1 MRIREVHC
9 KTALSPSSLPGIDY
23 SLNPY
28 RGCEHACIYCY
39 VPSVLSIPR
48 DEWGGF
54 IDIRRNIPTV
64 LAKELKKKRCGTIGI
79 STVTDPYQ
87 PIEKKYRLIRLCLEQ
102 LIRYDFPIDIQTKSD
117 LVLRDLD
124 LISKLKNVEVG
135 LTIPTL
141 RDEERRMMEPKA
153 SSIEKRLQA
162 VRVLSNRGIKT
173 YIFFGPAYPTI
184 EIDEVEELVEVFY
197 KTGTNTL
204 IVDSLHLKSGVWE
217 NLEKNLPNEMM
228 QIYKKRLFK
237 EKNYYK
243 QIFEEIEKYCKRY
256 GIRFERAFGERN

>member
-1 MRIREVHC
+1 
-9 KTALSPSSLPGIDY
+9 
-23 SLNPY
+23 
-28 RGCEHACIYCY
+28 
-39 VPSVLSIPR
+39 
-48 DEWGGF
+48 
-54 IDIRRNIPTV
+54 

-87 PIEKKYRLIRLCLEQ
+87 PIEKKYRLTRLCLEQ

-124 LISKLKNVEVG
+124 LISQLKNVEVG

-141 RDEERRMMEPKA
+141 RDEERKMMEPKA
-153 SSIEKRLQA
+153 SSIEKRLRA
-162 VRVLSNRGIKT
+162 VRALSDRGIKT

-184 EIDEVEELVEVFY
+184 EIDEVEELVEIFY

-217 NLEKNLPNEMM
+217 NLEKNLPNEIVS
-228 QIYKKRLFK
+228 IYRKRLLSDKDYYNKLF
-237 EKNYYK
+237 EK
-243 QIFEEIEKYCKRY
+243 IKRLCQEY
-256 GIRFERAFGERN
+256 DLKFERAF